1 VIAGRRRYREIGVFA
16 RGLQLIALAALIA
29 ATVTI
34 AGGTAPAAAQG
45 AGPFGGFKH
54 DSSAPIEIVADALEV
69 HQAEN
74 LAIFSGEVVAAQGT
88 LRLTTDLLTV
98 TYAAEDK
105 DTGADSGADSGAST
119 GAIQNMRADGNVFL
133 SNGAEAAQGA
143 WADYDVASGMIR
155 MGGSVVLTQG
165 DNAISGESLV
175 IDLNAGTGRI
185 EGGRVKSVFTP
196 AAKKPAPETPPE
208 TPAAEN

>member
-1 VIAGRRRYREIGVFA
+1 MIA
-16 RGLQLIALAALIA
+16 RGLQLIALAAL
-29 ATVTI
+29 V
-34 AGGTAPAAAQG
+34 AAAVTTPAVAQSK
-45 AGPFGGFKH
+45 GPFGGFKH

-69 HQAEN
+69 RQAEN
-74 LAIFSGEVVAAQGT
+74 LAIFTGEVVAGQGT
-88 LRLTTDLLTV
+88 LRLTADTLAV
-98 TYAAEDK
+98 TYAAEQSG
-105 DTGADSGADSGAST
+105 TNASADT

-133 SNGAEAAQGA
+133 SNGAETAQGA
-143 WADYDVASGMIR
+143 WAEYDVASGKIR

-196 AAKKPAPETPPE
+196 AAETPP
-208 TPAAEN
+208 AEN